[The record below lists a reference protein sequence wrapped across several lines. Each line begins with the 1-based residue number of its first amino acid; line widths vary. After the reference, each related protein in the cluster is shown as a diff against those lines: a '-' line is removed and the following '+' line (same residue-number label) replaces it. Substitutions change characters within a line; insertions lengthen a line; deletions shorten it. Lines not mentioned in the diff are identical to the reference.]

1 MTITTASS
9 INPGVPPAATGQA
22 TSTASLLSSTGDT
35 STASSQLSANFDNF
49 LKLLTTQLSNQDPLS
64 PLDAT
69 QFTTQLAQF
78 SGVEQA
84 INTNKKLDALI
95 AAQTTGQLST
105 GVSYLGKLVE
115 GSGDTS
121 GLVNGQAQWGYY
133 LSNNTAATEIDIYN
147 DQGQLVRQIPGETTS
162 GAHQLVWDGKD
173 NDGNAVP
180 EGNYRMAVAALDNS
194 GKPVSATTNF
204 VTPVTGVLMSGGQVM
219 LQTAD
224 GPLALSNVISVREP
238 PPPAS

>member
-1 MTITTASS
+1 MTITTPAT
-9 INPGVPPAATGQA
+9 INPGAPQTSQA
-22 TSTASLLSSTGDT
+22 TTSSSLLGASSNTN
-35 STASSQLSANFDNF
+35 TASSQLSANFDNF
-49 LKLLTTQLSNQDPLS
+49 LKLLTTQLANQDPLS

-95 AAQTTGQLST
+95 AAQTTGQLTS
-105 GVSYLGKLVE
+105 GVSYLGKFVE
-115 GSGDTS
+115 AKGNIST
-121 GLVNGQAQWGYY
+121 LQNGQAEWGYF
-133 LSNNTAATEIDIYN
+133 LSSQAASTQIAIYN
-147 DQGQLVRQIPGETTS
+147 DQGQLVRQIPGETTA

-173 NDGNAVP
+173 NGGNSVPDGNYQIQLVAV
-180 EGNYRMAVAALDNS
+180 DNS
-194 GKPVSATTNF
+194 GSPVTATTNF
-204 VTPVTGVLMSGGQVM
+204 VSTVTGVLTSNGQVM

-224 GPLALSNVISVREP
+224 GPIALSNVISVREP